1 MRKLIVA
8 AFLTAASN
16 LTYAAPI
23 DLSSWSALTLSLG
36 GQTAG
41 NWELSADNTAVT
53 QTKNADP
60 SFFLNNLNQTQYKIE
75 GSWKVSTTSDDD
87 FMGFVFG
94 YQDPRNFYMFD
105 WKQSAQNEYRA
116 SAAEGMTIKKYEGG
130 GTDLT
135 LGEFWNNS
143 SDTFGNSTV
152 LGKNHGSSEG
162 WKDNTL
168 YGFELVFNE
177 IAGQF
182 SITVSE
188 GDTTLWSTTI
198 EDSTFGSGEF
208 GFYNFSQQQVSYSGF
223 EQEGGVIVDVP
234 EPGTLALLALGL
246 LGTISRSRL
255 KQAL

>member
-1 MRKLIVA
+1 MRKLI
-8 AFLTAASN
+8 LAASLAALSSITN
-16 LTYAAPI
+16 AAPI

-36 GQTAG
+36 GQNAG

-53 QTKNADP
+53 QTRNADP

-75 GSWKVSTTSDDD
+75 GSWKVSTPSDDD

-105 WKQSAQNEYRA
+105 WKQSGQ
-116 SAAEGMTIKKYEGG
+116 SAYDAYAEEGMTIKKYQGG
-130 GTDLT
+130 DTDLT
-135 LGEFWNNS
+135 LGEFWNNRS
-143 SDTFGNSTV
+143 ITYGNSTV
-152 LGKNHGSSEG
+152 LAQKHGGTDG

-182 SITVSE
+182 SVTVSE

-208 GFYNFSQQQVSYSGF
+208 GFYNFSQEEVSYSGF

-246 LGTISRSRL
+246 LGIISRSRL